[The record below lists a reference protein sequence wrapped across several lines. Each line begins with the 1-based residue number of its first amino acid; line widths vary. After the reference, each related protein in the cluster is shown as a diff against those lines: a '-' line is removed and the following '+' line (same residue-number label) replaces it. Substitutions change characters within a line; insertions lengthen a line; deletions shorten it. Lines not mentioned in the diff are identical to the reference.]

1 MQLNKGIIGV
11 LKEVDVGLCIED
23 MAATLRTR
31 WKEQGFLRFKPEGSG
46 GLGFRVFGLGL
57 YGVGRRVFRLGAEG
71 LGNGV
76 RSALEVPSLLTTAHF
91 ARMLHSEPIAG
102 YIQEYLRVIEG
113 DTRSL
118 VPLNSI
124 YHNLWPSSQT
134 PSSGC
139 LLPVL
144 RP

>member
-1 MQLNKGIIGV
+1 MGCRV
-11 LKEVDVGLCIED
+11 L
-23 MAATLRTR
+23 
-31 WKEQGFLRFKPEGSG
+31 
-46 GLGFRVFGLGL
+46 
-57 YGVGRRVFRLGAEG
+57 RLGAEG

-76 RSALEVPSLLTTAHF
+76 RSALEVPSPTASF

-102 YIQEYLRVIEG
+102 YIQEYLEVIEG

-134 PSSGC
+134 PSSRC